1 MSTPVK
7 LELDALFGDAT
18 CERVI
23 LIDDANWF
31 NGSGGYPTLDELRQ
45 RVTREYPGRGM
56 EVKDNIIR
64 IYKPRSAR
72 SK

>member
-1 MSTPVK
+1 MHFSETRTR
-7 LELDALFGDAT
+7 EH
-18 CERVI
+18 VI

-45 RVTREYPGRGM
+45 RVTREYPGREM

-64 IYKPRSAR
+64 IFKSMAAR